1 MATITITQ
9 QKTLTQ
15 EQLENYKSLF
25 PNDERIQAVTL
36 EELIKNT
43 NGKVDWS
50 NLPLSK
56 EVGNI
61 PSMADDF
68 SCIEAVGFVVF
79 DALCLALGGVGLR
92 ADLSGDVAEAVGNA
106 AKPSLSA
113 IETIIADITAE
124 SATITDVAWGVYK
137 ILKTIY
143 SAGCLGA
150 VIDAFLTSLSYW
162 QKILYG
168 ATALG
173 TIVAA
178 VATDGVAF
186 VGEIVIELATFG
198 FLVDDSIKAVEA
210 CNLTT

>member
-68 SCIEAVGFVVF
+68 SCIERSCGFRRF
-79 DALCLALGGVGLR
+79 
-92 ADLSGDVAEAVGNA
+92 
-106 AKPSLSA
+106 
-113 IETIIADITAE
+113 
-124 SATITDVAWGVYK
+124 
-137 ILKTIY
+137 
-143 SAGCLGA
+143 
-150 VIDAFLTSLSYW
+150 
-162 QKILYG
+162 
-168 ATALG
+168 
-173 TIVAA
+173 
-178 VATDGVAF
+178 
-186 VGEIVIELATFG
+186 
-198 FLVDDSIKAVEA
+198 
-210 CNLTT
+210 

>member
-1 MATITITQ
+1 
-9 QKTLTQ
+9 
-15 EQLENYKSLF
+15 
-25 PNDERIQAVTL
+25 
-36 EELIKNT
+36 
-43 NGKVDWS
+43 
-50 NLPLSK
+50 
-56 EVGNI
+56 
-61 PSMADDF
+61 
-68 SCIEAVGFVVF
+68 
-79 DALCLALGGVGLR
+79 
-92 ADLSGDVAEAVGNA
+92 VAEAVGNA